1 MEVSNSRKK
10 LIAAAPTSAL
20 SPVNSSENVT
30 EAELGGSQLIDTL
43 VTLTGL
49 PEPFAHQELDQILS
63 LSGHEASDRADL
75 TLDDLRQALITYLEA
90 LRPEDDFDESESLSS
105 SSSQAFDA

>member
-10 LIAAAPTSAL
+10 LSVAEPVLNAS
-20 SPVNSSENVT
+20 SPESSES
-30 EAELGGSQLIDTL
+30 ELGGSQLIDTL

-49 PEPFAHQELDQILS
+49 PEPLAHDELDEILT
-63 LSGHEASDRADL
+63 LSGHHASDRADL

-90 LRPEDDFDESESLSS
+90 LRPDEDADSPESF
-105 SSSQAFDA
+105 SSSQAFDS